1 MEIGRISPAQAR
13 LYIQQRVGSSARW
26 QGVLDTLDRPS
37 PSPLARARTQAIPP
51 EQQQRSPSLPGEAV
65 YAQTGYMC
73 VVENLPA
80 SSYTLVAAAAV
91 QVLAQGRLR
100 LHAVITTECWRSE
113 GNRLMERWRAS
124 HECDEEGSESVVDG
138 VLAELSEQVRRLRPV
153 VDQER
158 GQAPST

>member
-1 MEIGRISPAQAR
+1 MAAAYARIR
-13 LYIQQRVGSSARW
+13 RKGI
-26 QGVLDTLDRPS
+26 DTLTAEVTAWPS
-37 PSPLARARTQAIPP
+37 TKVDMYHRTQAIPP
-51 EQQQRSPSLPGEAV
+51 GQQQRSPGLPGEAV

-73 VVENLPA
+73 VVENLLA

-113 GNRLMERWRAS
+113 GNRLVERWRAS

-138 VLAELSEQVRRLRPV
+138 VLAELSEQVGRLRPV
-153 VDQER
+153 VD
-158 GQAPST
+158 